1 MDWPKFRNTG
11 IKLGFLSLTCLLGFG
26 AYFCYDSP
34 AALQTELKQALNLTQ
49 AEYMSMYAW
58 YSWPNVFLCFIGGYL
73 VDQVLGRQLG
83 GIIFAGFVLFG
94 QGILAFGVSKRS
106 LVIMDIGR
114 LIFGLG
120 SETLAVT
127 GNAYA
132 VAWFSGSM
140 LNLAFGMVLSVSRLG
155 STASLNILGPL
166 FHKLNDTVVEED
178 LGEFTESGVLSETM
192 FIAGI
197 ACCMSFVIAC
207 LLAFLD
213 KKFHKKVQDFDSV
226 IQCDDE
232 QAPLIQPE
240 LVDGFENVED
250 EDLLDDSLESL
261 DDFEDSQSTTKF
273 FDITEILNFPGGVW
287 LLLAICV
294 FYYSSVFPLI
304 SQGVEF
310 FQSWFGVSAKEAR
323 MLNSVV
329 YTMSL
334 PCSPIMGMVIDRT
347 KHNVVWVFIAICL
360 TITAHALM
368 ACVKWFAL
376 TPWVPMIILGL
387 GYSILACSLW
397 PMVSFLVP
405 QKKLATAYGFM
416 QAIQN
421 LGLALTAML
430 SGVIV
435 DKGGYQQLL
444 MFFISFQLFALIA
457 IIVLWKKHGPNCNPN
472 GPVEYEEL
480 DE

>member
-1 MDWPKFRNTG
+1 
-11 IKLGFLSLTCLLGFG
+11 
-26 AYFCYDSP
+26 
-34 AALQTELKQALNLTQ
+34 
-49 AEYMSMYAW
+49 MYAW

-73 VDQVLGRQLG
+73 VDQVLGRRLG
-83 GIIFAGFVLFG
+83 GIIFSGFVLLG
-94 QGILAFGVSKRS
+94 QGILGFGVSKRS
-106 LVIMDIGR
+106 LVLMDIGR

-178 LGEFTESGVLSETM
+178 FGKFTESGVLSETL

-197 ACCMSFVIAC
+197 ACGMSFLIAC

-213 KKFHKKVQDFDSV
+213 KKFYKKVQDFDSETD
-226 IQCDDE
+226 CDDE
-232 QAPLIQPE
+232 FQEPLIQPE

-250 EDLLDDSLESL
+250 EALLDATLADS
-261 DDFEDSQSTTKF
+261 EDVDSSPSKL
-273 FDITEILNFPGGVW
+273 FDITEILNFPPGVW

-334 PCSPIMGMVIDRT
+334 PCSPLMGMVIDRT
-347 KHNVVWVFIAICL
+347 KHNVAWVFVAICL

-376 TPWVPMIILGL
+376 TAWVPMIFLGL

-444 MFFISFQLFALIA
+444 MFFISFQLFALISLV
-457 IIVLWKKHGPNCNPN
+457 VLWKKHGPNCDPN
-472 GPVEYEEL
+472 GPIEYEEL